1 MRNDVFDLPATA
13 RGEWRCTAK
22 ATARGTAKAHG
33 TTATAS
39 TAATTSS
46 SSRGSASSKA
56 GEVGA
61 LRYDLDRVSKR

>member
-1 MRNDVFDLPATA
+1 MFDLPATA

-22 ATARGTAKAHG
+22 ATARRTAKAHR

-39 TAATTSS
+39 TATTSC

-56 GEVGA
+56 GEISA
-61 LRYDLDRVSKR
+61 LGYDLDRVSKQ